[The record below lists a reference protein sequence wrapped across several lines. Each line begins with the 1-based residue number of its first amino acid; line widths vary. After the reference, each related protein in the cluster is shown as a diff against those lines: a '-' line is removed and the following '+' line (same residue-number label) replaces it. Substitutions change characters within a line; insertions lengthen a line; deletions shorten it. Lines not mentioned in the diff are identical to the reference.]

1 MSLFVDTSGL
11 YALLVATEAEH
22 VLVAGAFRA
31 AAEKGRRLATTNY
44 VLAETS
50 ALLQSRIGI
59 APVRDLHQRLL
70 PLLSVVW
77 VTQELHRRGAERL
90 FRIDR
95 RRVSLVDA
103 ISFSVMEEEGLM
115 DVLGVDS
122 DFTAQGFRL
131 VP

>member
-11 YALLVATEAEH
+11 YGLLVATEAEH
-22 VLVAGAFRA
+22 VSVAGAFRA
-31 AAEKGRRLATTNY
+31 AAEKGRRLVTTNY

-50 ALLQSRIGI
+50 ALLQSRVGI

-77 VTQELHRRGAERL
+77 VTQDLHRRGAERL

-103 ISFSVMEEEGLM
+103 ISFAVMEEEGLM

>member
-1 MSLFVDTSGL
+1 VSLFVDTSGL
-11 YALLVATEAEH
+11 YALLLGTESEH
-22 VLVAGAFRA
+22 TGIAAAFRT
-31 AAEKGRRLATTNY
+31 AAEKGRRLVTTNY

-59 APVRDLHQRLL
+59 DPVRDLHHRLL
-70 PLLSVVW
+70 PVLSVIW
-77 VTQELHRRGAERL
+77 VTQDLHNRGADRL

-95 RRVSLVDA
+95 RRLSLVDA
-103 ISFSVMEEEGLM
+103 ISFTVMEDEGLM